1 MAKKDL
7 LPLEAAASEVEES
20 KDIII
25 VKQLPIIEERLQEIS
40 TQLLVKVDNALKLP
54 CTEETRKEVKSI
66 LADLRK
72 DFKDLEQKRI
82 SVKNAVL
89 GPYEK
94 FEQVYKSLITDIFK
108 PAEADLKS
116 KIDEVENGI
125 KEQLKEAVMEFFKE
139 ECEANK
145 LDFLS
150 FEDVGL
156 NITLSSRE
164 STLKKKVAEFIERVK
179 SDLALIESQEHNE
192 DILVEYKAN
201 GLNSSKAILT
211 VKERYEAIEAEK
223 RRREEAEKQRR
234 AEEARRKAMENFH
247 TIDEPPA
254 EIPDEA
260 FTVPTA
266 EEAPE
271 DEVQQ
276 PLPEASNELHEA
288 PEKLYDV
295 AFKIKRATKAQVI
308 ELKRFLR
315 DGGYEY
321 E

>member
-1 MAKKDL
+1 MTEKEL
-7 LPLEAAASEVEES
+7 LPLEVEAENN
-20 KDIII
+20 DIIV

-40 TQLLVKVDNALKLP
+40 TQLLMKVDNALKLP
-54 CTEETRKEVKSI
+54 CTEDTRKEVKAI

-72 DFKDLEQKRI
+72 DFKELEQKRI

-108 PAEADLKS
+108 PAEADLKG

-125 KEQLKEAVMEFFKE
+125 KEQLREAIVEFFNE

-145 LDFLS
+145 LDFLK
-150 FEDVGL
+150 FDDIGL
-156 NITLSSRE
+156 NINLSARE
-164 STLKKKVAEFIERVK
+164 STLKKKVTEFIERVK

-192 DILVEYKAN
+192 DILVEYKRN

-211 VKERYEAIEAEK
+211 VKERYEAIEEEK
-223 RRREEAEKQRR
+223 RRREEAEKRKR
-234 AEEARRKAMENFH
+234 EEEARRKAMENFQ
-247 TIDEPPA
+247 TIDEPVP
-254 EIPDEA
+254 EISEEA

-271 DEVQQ
+271 DEVVQQ